1 MKLIF
6 LYVHSLSMQY
16 IYIDARALV
25 FLFVVDVGCD
35 VCVVNVVVG
44 RVKVKV

>member
-16 IYIDARALV
+16 IYIDTRALV
-25 FLFVVDVGCD
+25 FLFVVDVCRGD
-35 VCVVNVVVG
+35 DG
-44 RVKVKV
+44 SSKS

>member
-35 VCVVNVVVG
+35 VCVCRECG
-44 RVKVKV
+44 GWSSKS

>member
-25 FLFVVDVGCD
+25 FLFVVDVCGEC
-35 VCVVNVVVG
+35 G
-44 RVKVKV
+44 GWSLKS

>member
-35 VCVVNVVVG
+35 VCRECGGG